1 MSSNTSCAQLAR
13 ELVRNHSWNY
23 FPCLPGAYSL
33 TTGGKK
39 MAKQKNNTSTK
50 ENNEPVA
57 LQRRDKENVGERLAA
72 TPFTFMRRFSEEM
85 DHLFED
91 FGFGRGWLT
100 PMLSRTE
107 LPQGLWSPQVE
118 VFERGNQLVLRAD
131 LPGLTRD

>member
-1 MSSNTSCAQLAR
+1 
-13 ELVRNHSWNY
+13 
-23 FPCLPGAYSL
+23 
-33 TTGGKK
+33 

-100 PMLSRTE
+100 PMFPE
-107 LPQGLWSPQVE
+107 HAKFVE
-118 VFERGNQLVLRAD
+118 RLVLIGVLVPMLYWAWRPFYEVVRKSE
-131 LPGLTRD
+131 L